1 MRPFPGTAASPL
13 QTDPVSEFHDLA
25 ELALNRAGQ
34 SWGNL
39 GYWKNAN
46 DYSDACRAL
55 ATLLGEQAALDHH
68 SIVFDAGFGC
78 GDQLLLWLEHFGV
91 LQISGVNL
99 SRSQTAHA
107 RTLLAGKGQADASA
121 AIRRGDVNDPA
132 IWKIALD
139 GTKPSHVLA
148 LDCAYHFP
156 DRLAFWGLAG
166 RHLAP
171 AGRLVLTDFM
181 LDPRHRTKGFRHR
194 LLCWMLKRARIA
206 EANIVNEQI
215 YRDQLVQAGYG
226 GIGILDISEYVMPA
240 FSAGSDRKLTW
251 PVRCKYA
258 VTSRFLKWAYR
269 RSILRYCLV
278 SATKVSG
285 SDRH

>member
-1 MRPFPGTAASPL
+1 M
-13 QTDPVSEFHDLA
+13 
-25 ELALNRAGQ
+25 
-34 SWGNL
+34 
-39 GYWKNAN
+39 
-46 DYSDACRAL
+46 
-55 ATLLGEQAALDHH
+55 
-68 SIVFDAGFGC
+68 
-78 GDQLLLWLEHFGV
+78 
-91 LQISGVNL
+91 
-99 SRSQTAHA
+99 
-107 RTLLAGKGQADASA
+107 
-121 AIRRGDVNDPA
+121 
-132 IWKIALD
+132 
-139 GTKPSHVLA
+139 LA

-269 RSILRYCLV
+269 RSILHYCLV

-285 SDRH
+285 SDRQ

>member
-1 MRPFPGTAASPL
+1 
-13 QTDPVSEFHDLA
+13 VSEFHDLA

-39 GYWKNAN
+39 GYWKNAS

-91 LQISGVNL
+91 SQISGVNL

-107 RTLLAGKGQADASA
+107 RTLLAGKGQADTSA

-132 IWKIALD
+132 IWKAALD

-156 DRLAFWGLAG
+156 DRLAFWGLAEQ
-166 RHLAP
+166 HLAP

-181 LDPRHRTKGFRHR
+181 LDARHRTKGFRHR
-194 LLCWMLKRARIA
+194 LLCWMLKRAHIA
-206 EANIVNEQI
+206 ETNIVNEEI

-226 GIGILDISEYVMPA
+226 EIIILDISEYVMPA
-240 FSAGSDRKLTW
+240 FSAGSDRKLKW

-278 SATKVSG
+278 SATKVGG
-285 SDRH
+285 SDRRY